1 MEIYVFRSELLQ
13 IIKILLI
20 SSSLVVVCVDFE
32 SAKRL
37 ICKKCILRRKTHKS
51 EENNHCCHLFIVP
64 TVSWPPDVKK

>member
-1 MEIYVFRSELLQ
+1 MEIYVFRSEFLQ

-37 ICKKCILRRKTHKS
+37 ICKKCILRLKICKS

-64 TVSWPPDVKK
+64 KVSWPPDVKK